1 MREWKAEYARRNYS
15 SPAPPEDTSTHQEER
30 ACDASPPLS
39 AASPDASPPSPATS
53 PPRNENAVLAEENC
67 TLKLKLKVAL
77 TVANS
82 CTLLLK
88 NERAETSEKIR
99 KLDWALLLER
109 SAHKRLKENPLGH
122 QLGPTREEVQE
133 RLAKERERAAR
144 WEHKRQAAIEQDLR
158 RKLAE
163 KIERERDPERRAEEE
178 AAAERAKSKGTALAT
193 ALAVARRRSGLTDF

>member
-1 MREWKAEYARRNYS
+1 M
-15 SPAPPEDTSTHQEER
+15 
-30 ACDASPPLS
+30 
-39 AASPDASPPSPATS
+39 
-53 PPRNENAVLAEENC
+53 
-67 TLKLKLKVAL
+67 
-77 TVANS
+77 ANS

-178 AAAERAKSKGTALAT
+178 AAAEQAKRAWFRTCSSGSIQGRILNFNLAWVGP
-193 ALAVARRRSGLTDF
+193 VARAGTLALRAQPLGNEHVRFCALLDCHVSRPGYIVF

>member
-1 MREWKAEYARRNYS
+1 MRAEPRLLLHHLRILARIRRRR
-15 SPAPPEDTSTHQEER
+15 ER
-30 ACDASPPLS
+30 AMHRHLHKLLHIPPMKMLS
-39 AASPDASPPSPATS
+39 L
-53 PPRNENAVLAEENC
+53 PRR
-67 TLKLKLKVAL
+67 VAL
-77 TVANS
+77 SSGNSGSQLLWQNS

-163 KIERERDPERRAEEE
+163 KIERERDPERRAKEE

-193 ALAVARRRSGLTDF
+193 ALAVARGRSGLTDF

>member
-1 MREWKAEYARRNYS
+1 MREWKADYTRRNYS
-15 SPAPPEDTSTHQEER
+15 SPAPPEDTSTHQEEG
-30 ACDASPPLS
+30 AC
-39 AASPDASPPSPATS
+39 DASPPSPATS
-53 PPRNENAVLAEENC
+53 PPTNENADLAEE
-67 TLKLKLKVAL
+67 TLKPKLKVAV

-178 AAAERAKSKGTALAT
+178 AAAERAKRKGTALAT
-193 ALAVARRRSGLTDF
+193 ALAVARGRSGLTDF

>member
-1 MREWKAEYARRNYS
+1 M
-15 SPAPPEDTSTHQEER
+15 
-30 ACDASPPLS
+30 
-39 AASPDASPPSPATS
+39 
-53 PPRNENAVLAEENC
+53 
-67 TLKLKLKVAL
+67 
-77 TVANS
+77 ANR

-163 KIERERDPERRAEEE
+163 KIERERDAERQAKDE
-178 AAAERAKSKGTALAT
+178 AAAERAKRNAMALAT
-193 ALAVARRRSGLTDF
+193 ALAVVRGKSGLTDF

>member
-1 MREWKAEYARRNYS
+1 MREWKAEYARRTYS
-15 SPAPPEDTSTHQEER
+15 SPAPPEDTSTHQEEG
-30 ACDASPPLS
+30 AC
-39 AASPDASPPSPATS
+39 DASPPSPATS
-53 PPRNENAVLAEENC
+53 PPTNENADLAEENR
-67 TLKLKLKVAL
+67 TLKLKLKVAV

-178 AAAERAKSKGTALAT
+178 AAAERAKSKATALAT
-193 ALAVARRRSGLTDF
+193 ALAVARGRSGLTDF